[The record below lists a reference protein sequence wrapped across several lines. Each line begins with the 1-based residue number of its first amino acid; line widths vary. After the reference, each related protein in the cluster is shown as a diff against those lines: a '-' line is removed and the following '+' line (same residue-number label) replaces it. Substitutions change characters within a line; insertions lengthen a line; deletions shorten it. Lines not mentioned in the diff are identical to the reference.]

1 MASIEQ
7 LLSESY
13 IPERTIILSFGF
25 DEEIGGSRSAQPLAN
40 TLHNKYGTN
49 GVAMIV
55 DEGFTGI
62 DEAYGKTFASLGMA
76 EKGAFSLTLGMF
88 DLVSIL
94 FRSNHTYSSSHF
106 FFSFFLS
113 TIRNLDQR
121 RTF

>member
-40 TLHNKYGTN
+40 TLHSKYGTN

-62 DEAYGKTFASLGMA
+62 DEAYGQTFASLGMA

-88 DLVSIL
+88 DSCSFL
-94 FRSNHTYSSSHF
+94 FREQCAY
-106 FFSFFLS
+106 FFSTFF
-113 TIRNLDQR
+113 RC
-121 RTF
+121 